1 MIRFLDTLTAKDA
14 ATAGGK
20 AASLGAMA
28 KAGLPVPPG
37 FCVTIDAY
45 LEAASTPEVAA
56 AIRAAA
62 AATPAEAATQ
72 VAPLLQS
79 APLPPDV
86 EASVRAA
93 YGELAR
99 RMGAERPAVAVRSSA
114 LGEDGAGAS
123 FAGQH
128 ATFLNATG
136 EEAVLLA
143 IKACW
148 AGLWSERAIGYRRR
162 FADHQ
167 APAIAV
173 LIQALVVPEAAGVA
187 FTADPVTGDRSAIA
201 VDAAW
206 GLGEAVVS
214 GRATPDSVLV
224 DKLTGDVRRY
234 VIGAKAV
241 EVVPEGNGVTCRE
254 VPEPRRQARC
264 LAGPAIASLHAL
276 AIAVEAHA
284 GSPQDLEW
292 AWSHGRIFLLQARPI
307 TALPA
312 PPPPGGW
319 VSPVPGARF
328 ERRNFAEH
336 FPGPVSPLAETLVL
350 PAVADRL
357 YGLAREVGHDLQ
369 APALQT
375 IHGTVYARGDME
387 KRWSLPFCAARHAW
401 RILSGDPRRWER
413 GEGHA
418 ARVAR
423 LLAESPKDR
432 IRWCEAYVASL
443 ADAWADL
450 HRLSAG
456 WRWSEY
462 ALRRAMN
469 GDMIRTGAMLSG
481 FASPASSE
489 ASPVSFDPAVPLAAT
504 GDHQLPASV
513 AAQRDR
519 AVAETLAQSGW
530 KRPYMAWLIRWAQAY
545 ARVREP
551 ALATLGHGWAAFREQ
566 LLTLGDE
573 LGLAPPEAIFLLRWD
588 EVEALAAGGP
598 APDPDLLAE
607 RRALWEA
614 QAAYSPPLVVGEAP
628 PPGHPRTLPGIG
640 ASGGT
645 VTGPCRVITGPEGF
659 ASMRPGEVL
668 VAPATTPAW
677 TPLFHLASAI
687 VTDVGGPLSHGS
699 IVAREF
705 GIPAVLGTESASR
718 RLHTGMIVTVN
729 GDQGVVWIGGA

>member
-1 MIRFLDTLTAKDA
+1 MIRFLDTLNAKDV

-20 AASLGAMA
+20 AATLGAMA

-37 FCVTIDAY
+37 FCVTTGAY
-45 LEAASTPEVAA
+45 LEAASAPEVAEAIQA
-56 AIRAAA
+56 AT
-62 AATPAEAATQ
+62 AATPAEAAATI
-72 VAPLLQS
+72 APLFQS

-99 RMGAERPAVAVRSSA
+99 RMGVEQPAVAVRSSA

-128 ATFLNATG
+128 ATFLNASG

-162 FADHQ
+162 FAAQQ

-173 LIQALVVPEAAGVA
+173 LVQALVVPEAAGVA
-187 FTADPVTGDRSAIA
+187 FTADPVTGDRGAIA
-201 VDAAW
+201 IDASW

-214 GRATPDSVLV
+214 GRATPDAVLV

-234 VIGAKAV
+234 VIGAKEV
-241 EVVPEGNGVTCRE
+241 EVVPEGGGVTCRE

-276 AIAVEAHA
+276 AIAAEAHA
-284 GSPQDLEW
+284 GCPQDLEW
-292 AWSHGRIFLLQARPI
+292 AWSHGRIFLLQSRPI

-312 PPPPGGW
+312 PPPPDGW
-319 VSPVPGARF
+319 ESPVAGARF

-336 FPGPVSPLAETLVL
+336 FPGPVSPLAETLLL
-350 PAVADRL
+350 PAVGARL
-357 YGLAREVGHDLQ
+357 HALAREVGHDLPD
-369 APALQT
+369 PALLA
-375 IHGTVYARGDME
+375 IHGYVYARGDME
-387 KRWSLPFCAARHAW
+387 KHWSLPFCAVRHAW
-401 RILSGDPRRWER
+401 RLLTGNPRRWER

-423 LLAESPKDR
+423 LPGKPDDR
-432 IRWCEAYVASL
+432 VRWLEAYVASL

-462 ALRRAMN
+462 ALRRVMG
-469 GDMIRTGAMLSG
+469 GDMILTGAMLSG
-481 FASPASSE
+481 FAAPAGTSPA
-489 ASPVSFDPAVPLAAT
+489 SFDPAVPLVTVEDHHPPAT
-504 GDHQLPASV
+504 V
-513 AAQRDR
+513 VAQREQ
-519 AVAETLAQSGW
+519 AVAEALAQSGW
-530 KRPYMAWLIRWAQAY
+530 KRPFLAWLIRWAQAY
-545 ARVREP
+545 AAVREP
-551 ALATLGHGWAAFREQ
+551 ALSTLGHGWAAFREQ
-566 LLTLGDE
+566 LLLLGGE
-573 LGLAPPEAIFLLRWD
+573 LGLEAPEAIFLLRWD
-588 EVEALAAGGP
+588 EVQDLAAGGP
-598 APDPDLLAE
+598 PPDPALLAE
-607 RRALWEA
+607 RRAMWEE
-614 QAAYSPPLVVGEAP
+614 QATYSPPLVVGEATP
-628 PPGHPRTLPGIG
+628 LGHARALQGIG

-645 VTGPCRVITGPEGF
+645 VTGPCRVITGPEDF

-705 GIPAVLGTESASR
+705 GIPAVLGTEAATR
-718 RLHTGMIVTVN
+718 RLRTGEVVTVD
-729 GDQGVVWIGGA
+729 GDLGVVWPGGA